1 MNNMK
6 STKSMGYSRVKV
18 RSMTFVVSGFGGN
31 FGIFFEGGANYAYGI
46 SVLPVSFFL
55 CKTNTSPEECLWGL
69 RELTRKTSA
78 VYVLHYDCF

>member
-6 STKSMGYSRVKV
+6 STKSRGYSRVKV

-46 SVLPVSFFL
+46 SVLPVSFF
-55 CKTNTSPEECLWGL
+55 CAKRT
-69 RELTRKTSA
+69 
-78 VYVLHYDCF
+78 LHPRSVSGD